1 MMMNRYLNNRGY
13 VVHKNAISDSDKE
26 TLLSD
31 LTVKPNIPKAI
42 VKAVPYPVYRES
54 SSKYYLPRFYG
65 IQLFYNVLTI

>member
-31 LTVKPNIPKAI
+31 C
-42 VKAVPYPVYRES
+42 
-54 SSKYYLPRFYG
+54 
-65 IQLFYNVLTI
+65 